1 MIANVPYIETGDYY
15 FFASPIVNERTIDLS
30 EENDSADTTLSF
42 FNVYE
47 GLQQIISTEEI
58 IDKEQNIYRQVNDIM
73 RVHSF
78 IKNSPSIFASSSE
91 QYIITAFEK
100 MRDGLIKL
108 SLDTILTD
116 ISEED
121 ECLFIYGT
129 KNDIKLFFNLFF
141 EKDNVETLVNI
152 STSNGKYIIEDN
164 IENSIQRLFEIFQ
177 AENSYEH
184 LS

>member
-1 MIANVPYIETGDYY
+1 M
-15 FFASPIVNERTIDLS
+15 
-30 EENDSADTTLSF
+30 
-42 FNVYE
+42 
-47 GLQQIISTEEI
+47 QQIISTEEI
-58 IDKEQNIYRQVNDIM
+58 IDKEQNIYRHINDIM

-100 MRDGLIKL
+100 MRDGLVEL

-152 STSNGKYIIEDN
+152 STPNGKYIIEDN
-164 IENSIQRLFEIFQ
+164 IENSIQELFEIFQ
-177 AENSYEH
+177 AENAYEH